1 MKNKLKLSFTLLIAC
16 ALVFAAVLPIAPV
29 SRASSVEDE
38 AARLSIGDTRDIP
51 AGYNLYE
58 YERILD
64 FLEFHEEG
72 SSIRNGNRLSP
83 NYDPWD
89 PATWGWKNGAPRFQW
104 QTYEGEKHLAR
115 IDVSQAS
122 GQLTGMIELYDFP
135 ILNFVDCSDNYLL
148 IGISNAPSLV
158 HLDCHNNRAIYSSI
172 DVSASVDLEYLDC
185 KNAYSRELDLR
196 SNTELRYLNC
206 SEVSALDI
214 SACTKLEHLGAS
226 YTGSIE
232 GMDISHL
239 PLLKTLDLT
248 QDRNILNLDF
258 SANPLLESIRCSG
271 CNLRTLDVSM
281 LPELKVLECSGN
293 WLSELDVSVNTQLEV
308 LYCGNNLLDTLD
320 LVQNTKLTR
329 LYCKNNEIAVLDLSN
344 MPQLEVVNCS
354 NNNITAL
361 DFSSS
366 PLLWGVSCSY
376 NKLTQID
383 FESNPAVLFDHV
395 YTSGSGYVGY
405 KNSSYEMP
413 EEPGEAA
420 NSMLFATTANGSEFV
435 GWYDLD
441 GNLVS
446 EQTLLLIDSSVRSV
460 VAVFTGG
467 EPQPALPGDADGNG
481 TVNIA
486 DGITALRFTLG
497 IIDESAIVFEAADIN
512 GDGSVSVA
520 DAILILRIAL
530 GVM

>member
-1 MKNKLKLSFTLLIAC
+1 MKNKLKISVALLTAC
-16 ALVFAAVLPIAPV
+16 ALLFAAALPIAPMIC
-29 SRASSVEDE
+29 ADSVDAE
-38 AARLSIGDTRDIP
+38 AAVLASRDTRDIP

-64 FLEFHEEG
+64 FLEWRDEG

-89 PATWGWKNGAPRFQW
+89 PATWGWKNGSPRFQW
-104 QTYEGEKHLAR
+104 QTYDGEKHLVR
-115 IDVSQAS
+115 IDVTQAS
-122 GQLTGMIELYDFP
+122 GQLTGGLDLIDFP
-135 ILNFVDCSDNYLL
+135 ILNFVDCSNNFIVVKVAND
-148 IGISNAPSLV
+148 PSLV
-158 HLDCHNNRAIYSSI
+158 HLDCHNNREIYSSI

-185 KNAYSRELDLR
+185 KSAYRRELDLR

-206 SEVSALDI
+206 SEVTALDI

-232 GMDISHL
+232 EMDISHL

-248 QDRNILNLDF
+248 QDRNISNLDF
-258 SANPLLESIRCSG
+258 SANPLMESIRCSG
-271 CNLRTLDVSM
+271 CNLRMLDVSM

-361 DFSSS
+361 DFSSN

-405 KNSSYEMP
+405 NNSSYEMP

-446 EQTLLLIDSSVRSV
+446 EQTLHLIDSSVRSV

-467 EPQPALPGDADGNG
+467 EPQPPLPGDADGNG
-481 TVNIA
+481 IVNIA

-497 IIDESAIVFEAADIN
+497 LVEESSIALENADIN
-512 GDGSVSVA
+512 GDGGVSVA

-530 GVM
+530 GL